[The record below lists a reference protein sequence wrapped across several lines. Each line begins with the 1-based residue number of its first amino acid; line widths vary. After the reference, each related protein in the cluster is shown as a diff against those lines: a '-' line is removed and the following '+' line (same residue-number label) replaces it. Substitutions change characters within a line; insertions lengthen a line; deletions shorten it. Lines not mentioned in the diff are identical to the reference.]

1 MSGLFSQAQI
11 DQINAVAAKSRAE
24 LKPVKSSG
32 SISSKQKAID
42 AASRD
47 VLEYFKD
54 SPAILINTREDLHN
68 YILKAIEVGYCGID
82 TETTGLDKVHDTIV
96 GFSLYYPGGVECY
109 IPSKH
114 RTLVETY
121 YKNQLSYEDI
131 GAELQLFVEAK
142 TKMIFANADYDLAMI
157 YKDFH
162 VDMID
167 ICFYDC
173 ILAWRCLKE
182 DEPKND
188 LKTLYWKYPNQG
200 KGSPKKFSDFFD
212 PKLFPY
218 SQPEIAKL
226 YAANDAKITYLLFAW
241 QLPFIT
247 KSHPKCQNHH
257 LEKIADLIWN
267 IEFPMIKVCALMHRY
282 GLFLDL
288 DTSNALKNRYHDKL
302 DKASA
307 ELSDMVQTIIA
318 QSDAITVS
326 KSPFKSGKDF
336 NNSSN
341 PQTLYLFN
349 KFLGMELKS
358 CDKETLSELNNPIAK
373 QILKVRSADK
383 LIGTFIDKMPEV
395 TGGDGRVHSTFKS
408 VGASTGRFS
417 SSDPNTQNIPSH
429 SADIRHQFRATPAI
443 LKVDKCDCK
452 DNTVSITL
460 GNWDTVWR
468 DDKSPTLVN
477 ELKVEDKVFLLN
489 NNIECVGS
497 VTAIEDKAP
506 VSIVC
511 FNVIGLES
519 NNFRIK
525 HRTPPYVM
533 MSSDYSQQEPK
544 MVAFCSN
551 DPKMLD
557 AFMHDRD
564 IYATI
569 AALSFNSTYDECL
582 EFNPITGE
590 NQPEGKERRSQAK
603 KIVLGILYGRSIKS
617 IGEQLFGGRTD
628 MTEEDMTNEAQKIYD
643 AVLNAFPNLRAF
655 MDFAQQY
662 ARDHGYV
669 ETILGRRRHIPDMQL
684 PKYEFHA
691 TKKYVNPDIDP
702 LDVKTLKNKNEIP
715 TRVIKQLQ
723 KEFANYKYMGQVYR
737 RIKDLDENEHIKV
750 VVNKKKIQDAS
761 RKCVNSIIQGS
772 SAELTKIAMLKV
784 FNNPEWNA
792 LGGRVI
798 LQVHDELIAEI
809 PIYNWQ
815 RGGELL
821 SGLMSEAGSFLP
833 FPINCDVT
841 TTLRWY
847 GLSYPCVYTKPEPTD
862 VIDETL
868 SPDKISWIQY
878 HLFELEY
885 LLPTFPN
892 SDGSKLEGDAAV
904 GVNGI
909 WSQELSDHI
918 QDYLNRYN
926 ICMSEFIDHIEGKV
940 VYDTQI

>member
-54 SPAILINTREDLHN
+54 SPAILINSREDLHN
-68 YILKAIEVGYCGID
+68 YILKAIEVGYCG
-82 TETTGLDKVHDTIV
+82 TGLDKVHDTIV

-131 GAELQLFVEAK
+131 GAELQLFVKAK
-142 TKMIFANADYDLAMI
+142 TKMIFANADFDLAMI

-188 LKTLYWKYPNQG
+188 LKTLYWKYPNLG

-247 KSHPKCQNHH
+247 KSHPKCQKHH

-307 ELSDMVQTIIA
+307 ELSDMVQEIIDQA
-318 QSDAITVS
+318 DAITVS

-358 CDKETLSELNNPIAK
+358 CDKETLSEINHPIAK

-429 SADIRHQFRATPAI
+429 SADIRHQFRATPAMMQ
-443 LKVDKCDCK
+443 VTDCCET
-452 DNTVSITL
+452 DAGVVVTL
-460 GNWDTVWR
+460 GSWDLLYKEDNSTI
-468 DDKSPTLVN
+468 LVKDLTIGDRIMLIDN
-477 ELKVEDKVFLLN
+477 KK
-489 NNIECVGS
+489 G
-497 VTAIEDKAP
+497 
-506 VSIVC
+506 
-511 FNVIGLES
+511 VIGIVKSLS
-519 NNFRIK
+519 DT
-525 HRTPPYVM
+525 TP
-533 MSSDYSQQEPK
+533 DT
-544 MVAFCSN
+544 
-551 DPKMLD
+551 
-557 AFMHDRD
+557 
-564 IYATI
+564 TI
-569 AALSFNSTYDECL
+569 CF
-582 EFNPITGE
+582 
-590 NQPEGKERRSQAK
+590 
-603 KIVLGILYGRSIKS
+603 
-617 IGEQLFGGRTD
+617 
-628 MTEEDMTNEAQKIYD
+628 
-643 AVLNAFPNLRAF
+643 
-655 MDFAQQY
+655 
-662 ARDHGYV
+662 
-669 ETILGRRRHIPDMQL
+669 
-684 PKYEFHA
+684 
-691 TKKYVNPDIDP
+691 
-702 LDVKTLKNKNEIP
+702 
-715 TRVIKQLQ
+715 
-723 KEFANYKYMGQVYR
+723 
-737 RIKDLDENEHIKV
+737 
-750 VVNKKKIQDAS
+750 
-761 RKCVNSIIQGS
+761 
-772 SAELTKIAMLKV
+772 
-784 FNNPEWNA
+784 
-792 LGGRVI
+792 
-798 LQVHDELIAEI
+798 
-809 PIYNWQ
+809 
-815 RGGELL
+815 
-821 SGLMSEAGSFLP
+821 
-833 FPINCDVT
+833 
-841 TTLRWY
+841 
-847 GLSYPCVYTKPEPTD
+847 D
-862 VIDETL
+862 VI
-868 SPDKISWIQY
+868 
-878 HLFELEY
+878 
-885 LLPTFPN
+885 
-892 SDGSKLEGDAAV
+892 
-904 GVNGI
+904 
-909 WSQELSDHI
+909 
-918 QDYLNRYN
+918 
-926 ICMSEFIDHIEGKV
+926 
-940 VYDTQI
+940 